1 MDRSSA
7 AAVRRRKRALDE
19 IGERGG
25 ARPLFMGRG
34 KLERDGTRIVGAL
47 DFGTDAE
54 QSPTLLRREERG
66 GSDLWARLISCGG
79 SLRGRGSR
87 LAPAKL
93 GCATGPGKPGFG
105 PISEERGPALEWPN
119 GALQGERR
127 RPAWERD
134 GPRQQQAFGPKR
146 RRKRI
151 PFFPITFQSKF

>member
-1 MDRSSA
+1 M
-7 AAVRRRKRALDE
+7 
-19 IGERGG
+19 
-25 ARPLFMGRG
+25 
-34 KLERDGTRIVGAL
+34 GAL

-66 GSDLWARLISCGG
+66 GSDLWARPISCGG

-93 GCATGPGKPGFG
+93 GCATGPGKPDFG
-105 PISEERGPALEWPN
+105 LISEERGPALEK
-119 GALQGERR
+119 
-127 RPAWERD
+127 D

-151 PFFPITFQSKF
+151 PFFSNYFPKQILKARIQIIFKLEFKSNHSKNLYAAA